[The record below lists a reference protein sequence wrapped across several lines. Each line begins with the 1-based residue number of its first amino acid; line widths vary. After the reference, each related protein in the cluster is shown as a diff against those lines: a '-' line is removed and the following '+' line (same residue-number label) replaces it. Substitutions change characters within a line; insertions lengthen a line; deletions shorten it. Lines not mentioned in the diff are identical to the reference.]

1 MMKTHGV
8 REAQKFCY
16 YFLRNSQLMIFKSL
30 LTGKHL
36 KQEIRGLNCWCYKG
50 KKWNITIQLR
60 ELFGFCWI
68 CLPDVK
74 MSITGLHVWT
84 LGPQL
89 AALLGGVVAPGCRG
103 GTLLAGL
110 WGLSGLLPDV
120 WGHKFPPGCTETPLK
135 CEPSLLGWVL
145 SQSLEQ

>member
-1 MMKTHGV
+1 MELEKH
-8 REAQKFCY
+8 RSSAII
-16 YFLRNSQLMIFKSL
+16 FLEIPNWWYSNHFSQENIWNRRLGA
-30 LTGKHL
+30 LTVDVT
-36 KQEIRGLNCWCYKG
+36 KG
-50 KKWNITIQLR
+50 KKWNITIQLG

-74 MSITGLHVWT
+74 MSFTGLHVWT

-89 AALLGGVVAPGCRG
+89 AALLGEVVAPGCRG

-145 SQSLEQ
+145 SESLEQ